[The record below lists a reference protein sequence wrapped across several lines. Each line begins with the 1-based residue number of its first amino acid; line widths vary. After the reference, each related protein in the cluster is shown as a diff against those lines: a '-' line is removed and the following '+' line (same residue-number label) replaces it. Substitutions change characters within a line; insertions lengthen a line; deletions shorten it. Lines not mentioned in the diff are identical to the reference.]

1 MAVYKSISEIVGAT
15 PLAELRRYGRINGL
29 NARILAKLEYLNP
42 AGSVKDR
49 TAMNMIDAAERSGK
63 ISPGDV
69 IIEPTSGNTGI
80 GLAAIG
86 AARGYRVILTMPE
99 TMSPERRGLL
109 KTYGGEIVLTDGAKG
124 MSGAVAKAESLAKE
138 LGGVVLGQFSNP
150 ANAGIHALTTG
161 PEIWKDIDGEVDI
174 FVACVGTGGTLTG
187 AGGYLKSKKP
197 SLKIIAV
204 EPSASPVLSKGLAG
218 EHRIQG
224 IGAGFV
230 PDILD
235 VNLYDEVITVSD
247 EEAFSSCREIIKT
260 EGYFVGLSSG
270 AALYA
275 AKLLAERKENYNK
288 TIVAVFPDSGDRY
301 LSVLLSET

>member
-1 MAVYKSISEIVGAT
+1 MAVYKSISEIVGDT
-15 PLAELRRYGRINGL
+15 PLAELTRYERINGL
-29 NARILAKLEYLNP
+29 NARILVKLEYLNP
-42 AGSVKDR
+42 AGSIKDR

-99 TMSPERRGLL
+99 TMSSERRGLI
-109 KTYGGEIVLTDGAKG
+109 KTYGAEIVLTDGAKG

-150 ANAGIHALTTG
+150 ANAEIHALTTG
-161 PEIWKDIDGEVDI
+161 PEIWKDTDGEIDI

-230 PDILD
+230 PDILN

-247 EEAFSSCREIIKT
+247 EEAFSSCREIVKT
-260 EGYFVGLSSG
+260 EGYFAGLSSG
-270 AALYA
+270 AALHA

-301 LSVLLSET
+301 LSVLLSEN